1 MAGPA
6 MRNMAFK
13 IDVTDD
19 AVVEWHRTPNDDLR
33 TRRITGYEP
42 SLYVSSAEGPLADLR
57 EALDDDPKVTGT
69 AVEKWYTRLD
79 AATRNASSSRAQS
92 GDVADRR
99 SAARATESHDGDERE
114 SVLRVDLAR
123 PSEVGTLAREI
134 RRLHER
140 GAYAPGTFRLYNVDF
155 SPQFRY
161 CVETDTDPAIP
172 DETSLSTMEL
182 RIGRKR
188 LADGDLSKLEI
199 DGEALR
205 ATPEVLLEILES
217 RLAEADP
224 DVLVVNHGDLV
235 PLLNENA
242 DECGR
247 ESFELGRAG
256 GNQFGRDS
264 AGDGRPGFRKLAG
277 ETTYRSYGRVGHSP
291 ARYDVPGRAIVDA
304 SNSFLWGPSGLAG
317 LRYLSGRSWKP
328 IQEVGWASIGNVL
341 TAIQI
346 REALDRDV
354 LVPWNKWRPEAFKD
368 VRTLHAADRGG
379 VTFAPEV
386 GFHEDVVEVDFASLY
401 PRIICEYNVSPD
413 TVLCDCHA
421 DREDVPELG
430 YNVCDERG
438 FLADVLEPLLED
450 RSGFK
455 DTIQAAEAGERDPDD
470 PEVTRARNV
479 SSAIKWILVSCF
491 GYQGYRNAKFG
502 RIECHEAI
510 NAVARDVLLTAK
522 EIFEA
527 NGWEVVHG
535 IVDSLW
541 VTSAEDR
548 ESADLSVLAE
558 QVTAEVRVELER
570 EATYDWL
577 CFVPKRNSEAGALNR
592 YFGKVADS
600 KDDGGEGCDEE
611 IECEDAEYKLRG
623 IEARQR
629 STSAF
634 VERVQRDL
642 LAAVDR
648 YRDPAP
654 VCDVLKRHL
663 RSLRTGDVPPE
674 DLLIT
679 RRVSKPREAY
689 SHRTRAVAVLERA
702 EAAGLTPR
710 PGQSFDFLVVDDDA
724 SRGRERVRLDVE
736 VGGAESGGKTD
747 YDADFYADR
756 LVRAAESVLAPLGWD
771 ESRIRRYLRDVEE
784 VRLSAFG
791 GG

>member
-1 MAGPA
+1 
-6 MRNMAFK
+6 MAFK
-13 IDVTDD
+13 VDVTDD
-19 AVVEWHRTPNDDLR
+19 AVVEWHRTPDGDLR
-33 TRRITGYEP
+33 TERTTDYRPTI
-42 SLYVSSAEGPLADLR
+42 YVASAENPRADLR
-57 EALDDDPKVTGT
+57 EALAADPKVAST
-69 AVEKWYTRLD
+69 AVEEWYTRL
-79 AATRNASSSRAQS
+79 AA
-92 GDVADRR
+92 
-99 SAARATESHDGDERE
+99 DERE
-114 SVLRVDLAR
+114 PVLRVDLAR
-123 PSEVGTLAREI
+123 PSEVGPLAREI
-134 RRLHER
+134 RRVHER
-140 GAYAPGTFRLYNVDF
+140 GSYAPGTFRLYNVDF

-161 CVETDTDPAIP
+161 CVETGTDPAIP
-172 DETSLSTMEL
+172 DEASLSTMEI

-188 LADGDLSKLEI
+188 LADRDLSKLEI
-199 DGEALR
+199 DGESLR
-205 ATPEVLLEILES
+205 AAPEVLLEILEN
-217 RLAEADP
+217 RLADADP
-224 DVLVVNHGDLV
+224 DVLVVSHGDLV
-235 PLLNENA
+235 LLLYEKA

-247 ESFELGRAG
+247 EGFELGRTREG
-256 GNQFGRDS
+256 QFGDDS
-264 AGDGRPGFRKLAG
+264 FGFRKLAG
-277 ETTYRSYGRVGHSP
+277 ASTYGSIDDSYGRVGHSP

-346 REALDRDV
+346 REALSRDV

-379 VTFAPEV
+379 FTFAPEV
-386 GFHEDVVEVDFASLY
+386 GLHEDVVEVDFASLY
-401 PRIICEYNVSPD
+401 PTIICEYNVSPD

-430 YNVCDERG
+430 YNVCDRRG
-438 FLADVLEPLLED
+438 FLADVLEPLLDD
-450 RSGFK
+450 RAEMKG
-455 DTIQAAEAGERDPDD
+455 TIRAAEAGGRDPDEPAEPGD
-470 PEVTRARNV
+470 SEVARARNV

-541 VTSAEDR
+541 VTPAEDR
-548 ESADLSVLAE
+548 ESAALSTLTE
-558 QVTAEVRVELER
+558 EVTDEVGVRLER

-577 CFVPKRNSEAGALNR
+577 CFVPKRNSNSGALNR
-592 YFGKVADS
+592 YFGKVAGSDDS
-600 KDDGGEGCDEE
+600 GGEGRDEE
-611 IECEDAEYKLRG
+611 NESEDAEYKLRG

-634 VERVQRDL
+634 VEAVQRAL
-642 LAAVDR
+642 LDAVDR
-648 YRDPAP
+648 HRDPAP
-654 VCDVLKRHL
+654 VCDVLKR
-663 RSLRTGDVPPE
+663 RLRTLRAGDVPPE

-679 RRVSKPREAY
+679 RRVSKPKSAY

-724 SRGRERVRLDVE
+724 SRSRERVRLDFEVE
-736 VGGAESGGKTD
+736 DAANGGPR

-756 LVRAAESVLAPLGWD
+756 LLRAAESVLAPLGWD
-771 ESRIRRYLRDVEE
+771 EARIRRYLRDVEE

-791 GG
+791 SE